1 MKLTRQKVVHISH
14 VMINQLEKDTELILK
29 EEKNTIRNCI
39 VDIMLQQLT
48 KDEEMEE
55 IARQRIRSMKKN
67 IVEGSRDW
75 DVLFW
80 KYYQEELDK
89 LRQIKE

>member
-1 MKLTRQKVVHISH
+1 MRLSREKVVHISH
-14 VMINQLEKDTELILK
+14 FMINQLEKDSEVVLK
-29 EEKNTIRNCI
+29 EEKNIIRNHI
-39 VDIMLQQLT
+39 VDIMLQQLA

-75 DVLFW
+75 DILFW

-89 LRQIKE
+89 LRLIKE